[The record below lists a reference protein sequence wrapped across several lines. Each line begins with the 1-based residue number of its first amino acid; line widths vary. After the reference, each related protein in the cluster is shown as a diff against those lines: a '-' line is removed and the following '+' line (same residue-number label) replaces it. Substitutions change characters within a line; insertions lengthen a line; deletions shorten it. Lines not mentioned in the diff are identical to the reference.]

1 MSGDGEVTARGVWAA
16 NQGYSLDKRRRS
28 ILDTAAELFAT
39 SGFDRTSVADIA
51 QASGL
56 EKPSLYHYFKSKK
69 SILSGVLDLGIDDL
83 ISDAHLVL
91 QSETTDVLE
100 KLYQL
105 FLAHSR
111 NFEQKI
117 AHVKAFLLESRV
129 LDQVERE
136 KYLAKRHEYE
146 QIIIDAISTAQAEG
160 SIRDGDPVLMAY
172 GVLGM
177 FNWMVQWYRPAGSES
192 IESIGGLLA
201 EMAMDSLVIHD
212 EPSRFRFNPSEAAE
226 SALRSVTK

>member
-1 MSGDGEVTARGVWAA
+1 MKEDAVAAARDVWVA
-16 NQGYSLDKRRRS
+16 NQGYSLDKRRRH

-39 SGFDRTSVADIA
+39 NGFDRTSVADIA

-56 EKPSLYHYFKSKK
+56 EKPSLYHYFNSKK

-83 ISDAHLVL
+83 IADAHAVL
-91 QSETTDVLE
+91 ALDATDSLE
-100 KLYQL
+100 KLYLL
-105 FLAHSR
+105 FIAHSR

-146 QIIIDAISTAQAEG
+146 QIIIGAIGTAQAEG
-160 SIRDGDPVLMAY
+160 RVRDGDPVLLAY

-177 FNWMVQWYRPAGSES
+177 FNWMVQWYRPGGSVT
-192 IESIGGLLA
+192 IEDIGGLLA
-201 EMAMDSLVIHD
+201 DMAMDSLVIHD
-212 EPSRFRFNPSEAAE
+212 EPSRFRPSVPLIRNDE
-226 SALRSVTK
+226 TT